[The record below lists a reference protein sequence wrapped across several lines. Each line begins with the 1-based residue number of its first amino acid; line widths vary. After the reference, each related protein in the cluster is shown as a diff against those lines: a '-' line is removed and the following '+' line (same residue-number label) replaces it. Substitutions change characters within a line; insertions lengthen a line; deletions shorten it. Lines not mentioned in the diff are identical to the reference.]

1 MAKKT
6 ETEKPKKKMGRPT
19 LYRVEYNDRVIEMG
33 KEGYSIAMM
42 ASALDVD
49 KASIYRWQEEYPDFR
64 TALSKAQAHAQAWW
78 EKAGI
83 DGMQNNKQF
92 NALVWKVSMQAR
104 FREDYT
110 ERKVQEVSGPNGGPV
125 QSVVEQRTAIDAT
138 KLTPE
143 QRDAL
148 REVLMAAKKPST

>member
-1 MAKKT
+1 
-6 ETEKPKKKMGRPT
+6 
-19 LYRVEYNDRVIEMG
+19 
-33 KEGYSIAMM
+33 
-42 ASALDVD
+42 
-49 KASIYRWQEEYPDFR
+49 
-64 TALSKAQAHAQAWW
+64 
-78 EKAGI
+78 
-83 DGMQNNKQF
+83 MQNNKQF

>member
-6 ETEKPKKKMGRPT
+6 ETVKPKKRMGRPT
-19 LYRVEYNDRVIEMG
+19 LYRVEYNDQVIEMG
-33 KEGYSIAMM
+33 KQGYSIAMM

-49 KASIYRWQEEYPDFR
+49 KASIYDWKDRYPDFS
-64 TALSKAQAHAQAWW
+64 TSLSKAMAHAQAWW
-78 EKAGI
+78 ERAGI
-83 DGMQNNKQF
+83 DGMQSNKQF

-125 QSVVEQRTAIDAT
+125 QSVVEQRTTIDAT

-148 REVLMAAKKPST
+148 REALMAARKPSA

>member
-6 ETEKPKKKMGRPT
+6 ETAKPKKPMGRPT

-49 KASIYRWQEEYPDFR
+49 KASIYDWKDRYPDFS
-64 TALSKAQAHAQAWW
+64 TALSKAMAHSQAWW
-78 EKAGI
+78 ERQGI
-83 DGMQNNKQF
+83 DGMQSNKQF

-104 FREDYT
+104 FRDDYT

-138 KLTPE
+138 RLTPE

-148 REVLMAAKKPST
+148 REALMAAKK